1 MTGFAF
7 AYAVVRVC
15 GGQPRKNP
23 GAPILYKPTNQLF
36 RNRLEAKLALGHSRY
51 NKIAKN
57 NPDDLVYLNDNSL
70 ASDEYLYSNS
80 KFNNTTN

>member
-1 MTGFAF
+1 M
-7 AYAVVRVC
+7 
-15 GGQPRKNP
+15 
-23 GAPILYKPTNQLF
+23 ILYKPTNQLF

-51 NKIAKN
+51 NRIAKKS
-57 NPDDLVYLNDNSL
+57 PDDLIYLNKNSL

>member
-1 MTGFAF
+1 M
-7 AYAVVRVC
+7 
-15 GGQPRKNP
+15 
-23 GAPILYKPTNQLF
+23 ILYVPTNQLF

-70 ASDEYLYSNS
+70 ASDEYLYPNS
-80 KFNNTTN
+80 KFNNNKINKEK